1 MSCVGFEPNASIIVL
16 LVGRIAMLDVIAP
29 SGAFNVDTN
38 GRV

>member
-1 MSCVGFEPNASIIVL
+1 VL